1 MKHKILEKDIM
12 KLVTD
17 WLTMKRIYFVRMNTY
32 SGKTQSGAWMRQG
45 KKGMAD
51 ILVIRSVSKGHSLI
65 WLELKK
71 PKGGIQSEAQK
82 LFADSVRIEG
92 HQYHIIRSLE
102 DLEAA
107 FK

>member
-1 MKHKILEKDIM
+1 M
-12 KLVTD
+12 VQD
-17 WLTMKRIYFVRMNTY
+17 WLHIHKVFFIRMNTY

-71 PKGGIQSEAQK
+71 PKGGIQSEDQK
-82 LFADSVRIEG
+82 IFADSVRMEG
-92 HQYHIIRSLE
+92 HQYHVVHSLE
-102 DLEAA
+102 ELEAA
-107 FK
+107 FQ